1 MAIPTAKSIATSKKQ
16 AQLVIAPAGS
26 GKTRILVDTIA
37 YRIKHKL
44 VDLDEVDVIVFTFT
58 NNAADE
64 LTVRLAEKL
73 ESIGKRQYINK
84 IFIGTIHG
92 WCSKFL
98 EKSGTLANTKV
109 LAELERNEVIWRTF
123 ARIGLPTTYPNL
135 KFDILKHEK
144 FRIDLEIFYNDN
156 LDLTDKVFKTT
167 SRELVRKAIENWQ
180 KILKKERLMDF
191 GSQIRNSIESISP
204 DNNKKP
210 FELFVDEYQDVNPAQ
225 VALFER
231 MLKVQKK
238 SRLIAVGDPRQA
250 IYQWR
255 GSDVT
260 RILSFKSDFR
270 NSDVHELLTNYR
282 SRPGIIRFANF
293 VANDMKLKNKTKLQ
307 PMKEEISRKDK
318 KISVINMQMDLNI
331 FF

>member
-1 MAIPTAKSIATSKKQ
+1 
-16 AQLVIAPAGS
+16 
-26 GKTRILVDTIA
+26 
-37 YRIKHKL
+37 
-44 VDLDEVDVIVFTFT
+44 
-58 NNAADE
+58 
-64 LTVRLAEKL
+64 
-73 ESIGKRQYINK
+73 
-84 IFIGTIHG
+84 
-92 WCSKFL
+92 
-98 EKSGTLANTKV
+98 
-109 LAELERNEVIWRTF
+109 
-123 ARIGLPTTYPNL
+123 
-135 KFDILKHEK
+135 
-144 FRIDLEIFYNDN
+144 EIFYNDN

-191 GSQIRNSIESISP
+191 GSQIRNSIEGISP
-204 DNNKKP
+204 DDNKKP

-270 NSDVHELLTNYR
+270 NSDVQELLTNYR

-318 KISVINMQMDLNI
+318 KISVINDTKKYPDNDFEHIPKLIKKLIKDGCDPSDIVILLRSVISPISQKLMQKLQEHDISFNSPNFNSGTPFVTDFMGSIIKLIALMHSTQTPRNQQEQDDQND
-331 FF
+331 